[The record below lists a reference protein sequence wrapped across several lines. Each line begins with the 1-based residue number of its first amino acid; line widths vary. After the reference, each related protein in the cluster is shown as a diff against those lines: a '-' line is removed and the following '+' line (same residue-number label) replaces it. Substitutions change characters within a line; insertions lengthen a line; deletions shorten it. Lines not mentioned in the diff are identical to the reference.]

1 MSRLLDIK
9 SVADR
14 ICFSRSWIRLKV
26 KESEFPTPVVKWGKS
41 LWREED
47 IDEWIERNVPLVGL
61 PTDPPVELGELLP
74 EKLRGAGENELDHPR
89 KD

>member
-26 KESEFPTPVVKWGKS
+26 KELEFPTPVVKWGKS

-61 PTDPPVELGELLP
+61 PADPPELGVPLP
-74 EKLRGAGENELDHPR
+74 EKLRGAGENELDHPC